1 MTRQVSKLNPATPP
15 NPNGPQLPIPPGAP
29 LPTAHL
35 STKETQ
41 ALAKIHV
48 EWEKIEILQ
57 DEKVKLADRMERIV
71 SRARERARAEWVRVG
86 GLDIEDLDSNWEGSV
101 GGEIVLPPSGLGS
114 GSDRQ
119 RSKSLVLLV
128 FSLDHRRPAGLNAHQ
143 IHPNPLHHP

>member
-1 MTRQVSKLNPATPP
+1 MTRQVGKLNPATPP
-15 NPNGPQLPIPPGAP
+15 NLNGPQLPIPPGAP

-35 STKETQ
+35 SPKETQ
-41 ALAKIHV
+41 ILTKIHV

-119 RSKSLVLLV
+119 RSKWSYPFYSFCSLHLEQYT
-128 FSLDHRRPAGLNAHQ
+128 GLNSH
-143 IHPNPLHHP
+143 

>member
-1 MTRQVSKLNPATPP
+1 MVRINERHHAMTRQVGKLNSAAPTASS
-15 NPNGPQLPIPPGAP
+15 GPQLPIPPGAP

-35 STKETQ
+35 TPKETQ
-41 ALAKIHV
+41 VLAKIHV

-71 SRARERARAEWVRVG
+71 SRARERARAEWVKVG
-86 GLDIEDLDSNWEGSV
+86 GLDIEDLDTNWEGSV

-119 RSKSLVLLV
+119 RSKWFLL
-128 FSLDHRRPAGLNAHQ
+128 
-143 IHPNPLHHP
+143 I